1 MCPQKQRHGTIRQNN
16 IDPILSATSEWP
28 ILIQVVENMDQIWK
42 RDWESL
48 TMQARTSDS
57 VPRNE

>member
-16 IDPILSATSEWP
+16 IDPVLSATSEWP
-28 ILIQVVENMDQIWK
+28 ILIQVVENIDQIWK

-57 VPRNE
+57 VLRNE